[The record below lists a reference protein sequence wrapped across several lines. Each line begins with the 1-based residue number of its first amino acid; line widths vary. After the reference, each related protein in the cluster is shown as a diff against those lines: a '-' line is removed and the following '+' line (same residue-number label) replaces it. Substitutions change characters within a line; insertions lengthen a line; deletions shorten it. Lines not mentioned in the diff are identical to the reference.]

1 MTTYREYLKEREK
14 NKQKQFKSWA
24 IVYDAKLDGKNF
36 KTVPSIWARFNPDG
50 YQLLKERLPSLIIL
64 QSDNVKNY
72 RIEPSLYDLDEQ
84 EGKPPVKNNYST
96 T

>member
-1 MTTYREYLKEREK
+1 MT
-14 NKQKQFKSWA
+14 KQKQFKSWA

-36 KTVPSIWARFNPDG
+36 KTVPSIWARFTPDG